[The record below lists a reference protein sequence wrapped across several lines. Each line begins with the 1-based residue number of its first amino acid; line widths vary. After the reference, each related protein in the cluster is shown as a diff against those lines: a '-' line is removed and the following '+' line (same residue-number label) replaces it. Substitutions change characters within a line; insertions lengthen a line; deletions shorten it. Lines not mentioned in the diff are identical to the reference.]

1 MAWLKRCESGG
12 RLADASEQRGGGAL
26 SCAASCLAE
35 KLAARSWHRGAP
47 SSRFWR
53 AAQPCGK
60 LWRRANARGLA
71 RHAAVHHQIKMLLL
85 APLLLLRPPPLAR
98 TTLVCMRGPPVSELR
113 KRLADFGIATD
124 AVFEKKEL
132 LRLLEEAE
140 QRRPPKPQLPPIE
153 SMDLQAVMGELEDRG
168 VGFDVLAPEP
178 SLYALLKKAR
188 AKAGQ
193 QATAAW
199 AARVATPPPARAPVA
214 PPPSAPPPSSSS
226 SAAAGAQ
233 ERRTTRGASP
243 HRDLGSFAVD
253 AVSTTVGVAKAT
265 AENLAPKVGGVIDQ
279 LGVVPAAAA
288 AASSPKA
295 KRVRGAVKRSA
306 RGSRASSRRQSRCC
320 CCSASARCDTAS
332 RAPH

>member
-1 MAWLKRCESGG
+1 
-12 RLADASEQRGGGAL
+12 
-26 SCAASCLAE
+26 
-35 KLAARSWHRGAP
+35 
-47 SSRFWR
+47 
-53 AAQPCGK
+53 
-60 LWRRANARGLA
+60 
-71 RHAAVHHQIKMLLL
+71 
-85 APLLLLRPPPLAR
+85 
-98 TTLVCMRGPPVSELR
+98 MRGPPVSELR

-140 QRRPPKPQLPPIE
+140 QRRPPKPQLPAIE

-178 SLYALLKKAR
+178 SLYALLKKTR

-214 PPPSAPPPSSSS
+214 PPPSAPPPSSS

-295 KRVRGAVKRSA
+295 KRVRDAVKALRTRLKGVKPPSKPVLLLLCVGA
-306 RGSRASSRRQSRCC
+306 LRYGLTRTALAAAAAKLTLEIAQDVIPPRFRGGGPRRTID
-320 CCSASARCDTAS
+320 AEVVDE
-332 RAPH
+332 